1 MNWRTKL
8 TALYVLQAHQPTW
21 RGSFFG
27 MLTTGLP
34 FIFGLILQRPLDG
47 MLGAILGMLLMLNDF
62 KGDLR
67 QRLQCQLIMLAA
79 LLFGSLVAIVIKTY
93 SWKIE
98 AFNFQLKEYSAEFF
112 ILLLVT
118 TFFAGWAQGSGKL
131 LEGAA
136 RNTALALIV
145 VSQLPHIDLTL
156 QLFLVGS
163 AVLSLL
169 ARIADNALQPQ
180 SIDLSVTPINENF
193 ISAMNGSNAGLRY
206 ATVYSICIVSGLLL
220 GLALNTSKAYW
231 VAVTIMMTMRPD
243 ADLNF
248 VRSLQRIVGTIIGVA
263 IAALVVLY
271 VHDVWLIAGIILLIG
286 LALPHG
292 FPMNYG
298 LHCSLIAL
306 FVLLLYNL
314 VTLQYGGDSNLLRER
329 IYDVM
334 MGCCIA
340 LVGNMLAFPRGKDNE
355 TTSKT
360 TENSGH
366 SGGE

>member
-1 MNWRTKL
+1 MNWRTKIA
-8 TALYVLQAHQPTW
+8 ALYVMQAHQPTW
-21 RGSFFG
+21 RGSFFC

-34 FIFGLILQRPLDG
+34 FIVGMILQRPLDG

-79 LLFGSLVAIVIKTY
+79 LLFGSLIAIVIKTL
-93 SWKIE
+93 SWNLGQ
-98 AFNFQLKEYSAEFF
+98 ADFQLKNYSLLFF
-112 ILLLVT
+112 ILLFVA

-145 VSQLPHIDLTL
+145 VSQLPQIDLTL
-156 QLFLVGS
+156 QLFLIGS
-163 AVLSLL
+163 ALLSLL
-169 ARIADNALQPQ
+169 ARIADNALAAHA
-180 SIDLSVTPINENF
+180 IDLSITPIQVNI
-193 ISAMNGSNAGLRY
+193 ISALNGGNAGLRY
-206 ATVYSICIVSGLLL
+206 ATVYSLCIVSGLLL
-220 GLALNTSKAYW
+220 GLVLNTSKAYW

-263 IAALVVLY
+263 IAALVVIY
-271 VHDVWLIAGIILLIG
+271 IHNMWLIAGIILLIG

-292 FPMNYG
+292 FPLNYG

-306 FVLLLYNL
+306 FVLLLYHI
-314 VTLQYGGDSNLLRER
+314 VTLQYGDDANLLRER

-340 LVGNMLAFPRGKDNE
+340 LVGNTLAFPR
-355 TTSKT
+355 SK
-360 TENSGH
+360 ENQNISQSSDKGSG